1 MSNAVSVS
9 ARVRDL
15 DRETA
20 GFLRRLVAVV
30 VDSLLLSPLAVFLF
44 LPYIYAAFS
53 GEAGTVSS
61 ESDWWRAALWF
72 AVSFAYGALMLGRY
86 SRTVGMMVLRIRVT
100 RLDGADIGYR
110 RAALRTALFHL
121 AFAGLLMPPGSVLKL
136 AYAPVAAATA
146 IGLLWIMVDRAHQG
160 YHDKIAGTLVMRE
173 QYCRGDVVD
182 SSPRDG
188 APTEPTEA
196 QAWPSP

>member
-9 ARVRDL
+9 AGIRDL

-20 GFLRRLVAVV
+20 GLLRRLAAAW
-30 VDSLLLSPLAVFLF
+30 VDGLLLSSLMVLLF
-44 LPYIYAAFS
+44 LPS
-53 GEAGTVSS
+53 V
-61 ESDWWRAALWF
+61 RAALGRDIEALAAGSGEWRS
-72 AVSFAYGALMLGRY
+72 AVGLTVGFAYGTLMLGRY
-86 SRTVGMMVLRIRVT
+86 GRTVGMMVLRIRVT
-100 RLDGADIGYR
+100 RPDGSDIGYR
-110 RAALRTALFHL
+110 RAALRTAAFYL
-121 AFAGLLMPPGSVLKL
+121 ALVGALIPEGSVLKL

-173 QYCRGDVVD
+173 RYCRGDVVD

-188 APTEPTEA
+188 APTA
-196 QAWPSP
+196 QACPSP